1 MRAFE
6 VFENV
11 PLPQVAHTRSLVSVP
26 SVAMYWPGVHL
37 DQPLQ
42 AVPGLLS

>member
-6 VFENV
+6 VFEKV
-11 PLPQVAHTRSLVSVP
+11 PAPQMAHTRSLVSVP
-26 SVAMYWPGVHL
+26 SVAMYWPAGHL

-42 AVPGLLS
+42 RVAGLLS